1 MQFKRSKPNSDLAP
15 SVSKFDIS
23 NKVPGCLHMRICLA
37 LLSLD
42 QGRGL
47 HSTSGYSAKWPAKR
61 YILLVCLTSAGGG
74 LAVRPSSGTTNG
86 LLSKMLVN
94 VKLHELFQEDSGW
107 EGGHDLELTSAALHT
122 YPNATVYSLVVE
134 FGKLQAYEPLVGLE
148 QLSVKPSLVQL
159 LSTTMNSYFW

>member
-1 MQFKRSKPNSDLAP
+1 MHWMQFKRSKPNSDLAP

-61 YILLVCLTSAGGG
+61 YGLLIGLTSAGGG
-74 LAVRPSSGTTNG
+74 LAVRALKRHNECLSLSSFMSPLPRGLVGEEAMSPSKRVHIYCTAHVSQCNG
-86 LLSKMLVN
+86 LLL
-94 VKLHELFQEDSGW
+94 LGSGIW
-107 EGGHDLELTSAALHT
+107 RTA
-122 YPNATVYSLVVE
+122 
-134 FGKLQAYEPLVGLE
+134 GLRARWIW
-148 QLSVKPSLVQL
+148 LRKKH
-159 LSTTMNSYFW
+159 YKH